1 MGGWGRNRKKQTKQK
16 ANCCIPKMDHLRP
29 LDKGKDN
36 FQGMFEIEKWGL
48 SSLSVLRLRIDKYCF
63 LISAG
68 KDGGLSPEL

>member
-1 MGGWGRNRKKQTKQK
+1 MGGGGIGKNKQTKQK
-16 ANCCIPKMDHLRP
+16 ANCCIPKMDHLCP

-36 FQGMFEIEKWGL
+36 FQGMFEIEKWVL
-48 SSLSVLRLRIDKYCF
+48 SSLSVLRLRIDKHCF